1 VSPRQRRA
9 PRRRIIGANWEAQ
22 QPRRGRPPVE
32 RPRKATRIYL
42 TGRQRE
48 HWLTLTE
55 GLAPLGAARIDTADL
70 IISHLEQEMNDIQRG
85 LTGSGQVLP
94 VGVVDLKSLYF
105 LLDLRPTT
113 GETKQYT
120 ITMLTETRERMSV
133 ITVRLQ
139 SVFPATWSQ
148 VFGLGIELLF
158 AQLADKRG
166 QLSVVEQM
174 EDLGDLW
181 DYVLQPQQLQ
191 FEIQ

>member
-1 VSPRQRRA
+1 MSPRQRRA

>member
-1 VSPRQRRA
+1 MSPRPRRA

-22 QPRRGRPPVE
+22 QPRRGRPPAE

-42 TGRQRE
+42 TARQRE
-48 HWLTLTE
+48 HWVALTE
-55 GLAPLGAARIDTADL
+55 ALAPLGAARIDIADL
-70 IISHLEQEMNDIQRG
+70 IIRHLEQELNDIQRG

-94 VGVVDLKSLYF
+94 VGVVDLRSLYF
-105 LLDLRPTT
+105 LLDLRPGA
-113 GETKQYT
+113 GETRQYT

-139 SVFPATWSQ
+139 SVFAATWSQ

-158 AQLADKRG
+158 EQLADRRG
-166 QLSVVEQM
+166 QLGVVEQL
-174 EDLGDLW
+174 EDLRDLW

>member
-32 RPRKATRIYL
+32 RPRKATRIDL

>member
-9 PRRRIIGANWEAQ
+9 PRRLIIGANWEAQ

>member
-22 QPRRGRPPVE
+22 QPRRGRPPAEV
-32 RPRKATRIYL
+32 PRKATRVYL

-55 GLAPLGAARIDTADL
+55 ALAPLGAARIDIADL
-70 IISHLEQEMNDIQRG
+70 IINHLEQELNDIQRG

-105 LLDLRPTT
+105 LLDLRPTI
-113 GETKQYT
+113 GETRQYT
-120 ITMLTETRERMSV
+120 ITMLTKTRETMSV

-139 SVFPATWSQ
+139 SVFATTWSQ

-158 AQLADKRG
+158 EQLANQRG
-166 QLSVVEQM
+166 QLAVVEQM
-174 EDLGDLW
+174 EDLNDLW